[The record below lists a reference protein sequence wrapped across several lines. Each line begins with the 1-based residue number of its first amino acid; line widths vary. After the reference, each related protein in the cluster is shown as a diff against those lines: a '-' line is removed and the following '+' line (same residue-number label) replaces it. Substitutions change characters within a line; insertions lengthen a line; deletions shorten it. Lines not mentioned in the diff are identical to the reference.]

1 MTMTV
6 NFSVLLA
13 LFTIL
18 ILGNQNT
25 EYILYVKTKC
35 ILKQTKYILIHISKP
50 NLIWFG
56 GSYYY
61 GLRTKFCKQ
70 AWSGPRILTIL
81 WLLKHLGL
89 ILTFNC
95 GCFNKNGF
103 KEFYDTE
110 DQYIRIG

>member
-25 EYILYVKTKC
+25 EYIFYVKTKC

-50 NLIWFG
+50 NLI
-56 GSYYY
+56 
-61 GLRTKFCKQ
+61 
-70 AWSGPRILTIL
+70 
-81 WLLKHLGL
+81 
-89 ILTFNC
+89 
-95 GCFNKNGF
+95 
-103 KEFYDTE
+103 
-110 DQYIRIG
+110 

>member
-1 MTMTV
+1 MTMRV

-13 LFTIL
+13 FFTIL

-25 EYILYVKTKC
+25 KYIFYVK
-35 ILKQTKYILIHISKP
+35 TKYILIHISKS
-50 NLIWFG
+50 NLIWLG
-56 GSYYY
+56 GSCYY

-70 AWSGPRILTIL
+70 AWPGPHIMIIL
-81 WLLKHLGL
+81 WLLKHLEL
-89 ILTFNC
+89 ILSFNC
-95 GCFNKNGF
+95 GCFNKSGF